1 MENLYHSLGGTCG
14 KEKQLQKW
22 KEGIYATWKLT
33 VIATEVNSL
42 LLRKGKK
49 MNSN

>member
-14 KEKQLQKW
+14 KEKQLQKS
-22 KEGIYATWKLT
+22 KVGIHATWKLT
-33 VIATEVNSL
+33 VNATEVNSQL
-42 LLRKGKK
+42 LHNGKE